1 VLAQFGDGQVFWS
14 FLVFFFW
21 IIWIWLAITVFVD
34 IFRSRDLSGVAKAIW
49 VLFVVLVPYIGVLA
63 YLLIRGGKMHER
75 AVEAAQAQDQA
86 FREYVRQTAGTGSG
100 NGESAADELNRLADL
115 KQRGVIN
122 DEEFEQLKAKTLGTA
137 TASGGTSSR

>member
-1 VLAQFGDGQVFWS
+1 MLAQFGDGQVFWS

-34 IFRSRDLSGVAKAIW
+34 IFRSHDLSGVGKAIW

-75 AVEAAQAQDQA
+75 AVEAAQAQDKA
-86 FREYVRQTAGTGSG
+86 FRQYVRNAAGTSG
-100 NGESAADELNRLADL
+100 DGDSAADELNRLADL
-115 KQRGVIN
+115 KARGVIS
-122 DEEFEQLKAKTLGTA
+122 DSEFEQLKAKTLASAGT
-137 TASGGTSSR
+137 SGGTSSG

>member
-34 IFRSRDLSGVAKAIW
+34 IFRSRDLSGVGKALW

-75 AVEAAQAQDQA
+75 AVEAAQAQDKA
-86 FREYVRQTAGTGSG
+86 FREYVRDASG
-100 NGESAADELNRLADL
+100 NGQSAADELNRLADL
-115 KQRGVIN
+115 KQRGVIT
-122 DEEFEQLKAKTLGTA
+122 DAEFDRLKARTVG
-137 TASGGTSSR
+137 

>member
-75 AVEAAQAQDQA
+75 AVDAAQAQDQA
-86 FREYVRQTAGTGSG
+86 FRQYVRDAAGTGG
-100 NGESAADELNRLADL
+100 NGQSAADELSRLADL
-115 KQRGVIN
+115 KDRGVIS
-122 DEEFEQLKAKTLGTA
+122 DAEFDRLKAQTVGA
-137 TASGGTSSR
+137 ASGSGGTSSG

>member
-34 IFRSRDLSGVAKAIW
+34 IFRSRDLSGVGKAIW

-75 AVEAAQAQDQA
+75 AVEAAQAQDKA
-86 FREYVRQTAGTGSG
+86 FREYVRSAADSG
-100 NGESAADELNRLADL
+100 NGQSAADELNRLADL
-115 KQRGVIN
+115 KQRGVIS
-122 DEEFEQLKAKTLGTA
+122 DAEFDRLKARTVG
-137 TASGGTSSR
+137 